1 MAKGIFVTFEGGEGS
16 GKTTQIR
23 LLGDWLKKKMKSRVV
38 LTREPGGTMGAEK
51 IRELIVKGETDRWDS
66 MTEVL
71 LFTAARRDHVHR
83 VIIPSLNQGKVVVSD
98 RFFDSTSVYQGMV
111 GNVDET
117 VIEFLNNQCLGGV
130 KPDLTFLLDIDPEK
144 SLVGGYSGVL
154 PFPHLSEDRF
164 EKKGLEYHRSVR
176 QAFLDLATR
185 LPDRFHVIEAARNQS
200 AIHQEIV
207 DILEPR
213 LKPLL

>member
-1 MAKGIFVTFEGGEGS
+1 MAKGIFVTFEGVEGS

-71 LFTAARRDHVHR
+71 LFTAARHHDR
-83 VIIPSLNQGKVVVSD
+83 VIIPSLKQGVVVSD

-111 GNVDET
+111 GNVD
-117 VIEFLNNQCLGGV
+117 
-130 KPDLTFLLDIDPEK
+130 
-144 SLVGGYSGVL
+144 
-154 PFPHLSEDRF
+154 R
-164 EKKGLEYHRSVR
+164 
-176 QAFLDLATR
+176 
-185 LPDRFHVIEAARNQS
+185 
-200 AIHQEIV
+200 
-207 DILEPR
+207 
-213 LKPLL
+213 

>member
-1 MAKGIFVTFEGGEGS
+1 MAKGIFVTFEGVEGS

-23 LLGDWLKKKMKSRVV
+23 LLGDWLKKKMKNRVV
-38 LTREPGGTMGAEK
+38 LTREPGGTMGAEE

-71 LFTAARRDHVHR
+71 LFTAARCDHIHR
-83 VIIPSLNQGKVVVSD
+83 VIIPSLKQGKVVVSD
-98 RFFDSTSVYQGMV
+98 RFFDSTSVYQSMV
-111 GNVDET
+111 GNVDKT

-144 SLVGGYSGVL
+144 SLVGGYSGAL

-176 QAFLDLATR
+176 EAFLDLATR

-207 DILEPR
+207 DILKPR